1 MSILVHLLRKKN
13 HLIIQFTFEKD
24 RLGSIRD
31 FSMALGDKFGLDID
45 LSVVQSK
52 ENFSLFKKIANMLRY
67 ILIFYSIFSIIIYI
81 INLIIAHITKSE
93 KKPWDIKSFWTG

>member
-13 HLIIQFTFEKD
+13 HLTLSNS
-24 RLGSIRD
+24 RLKRSPRVNSRFSIY
-31 FSMALGDKFGLDID
+31 LKDKFGLDID

-67 ILIFYSIFSIIIYI
+67 ILILQYFFNY
-81 INLIIAHITKSE
+81 NLHYKSNYCSHH
-93 KKPWDIKSFWTG
+93 KIRKALGH